1 MERIVNAD
9 AMYRTK
15 DVYKALKDFAKRFPN
30 AAPFCEFDEGLTNEE
45 IEQRL
50 PITDKYL
57 ADGTINKEW
66 TYYFNIDFDQGGLH
80 NLYIWYIER
89 E

>member
-9 AMYRTK
+9 AMYREK

-45 IEQRL
+45 IKQGL
-50 PITDKYL
+50 PITDKFN
-57 ADGTINKEW
+57 ADGTVNNNW
-66 TYYFNIDFDQGGLH
+66 TYYFDIDFDQGGLY
-80 NLYIWYIER
+80 NFYIWYIER